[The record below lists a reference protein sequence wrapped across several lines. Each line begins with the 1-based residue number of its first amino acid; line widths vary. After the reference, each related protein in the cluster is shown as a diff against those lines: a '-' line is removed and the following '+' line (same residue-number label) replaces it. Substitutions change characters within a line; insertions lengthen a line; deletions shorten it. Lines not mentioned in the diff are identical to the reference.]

1 MYLILQNPYFKNRL
15 GKVRWSNF
23 CESLDKKFKQLIQKK
38 KTVDDLECV
47 TKSNK
52 LRS

>member
-1 MYLILQNPYFKNRL
+1 MYLIQQNPYFKNRL